1 MSQSSNPLKQYFR
14 QPAIYLKLPSNGRF
28 WPAGS
33 LEMPPNQ
40 ELPVF
45 PMTAMDEIS
54 YKTPDALF
62 NGSAIVNVVQSCIP
76 NIKDAWKMPSID
88 MDSILAAIRIASYGQ
103 TLDMQT
109 QCPGCNETSDF
120 ELNLS
125 LLIDSAPKPDYS
137 TAVTH
142 GDLEIFFKPIDYQQ
156 QNNISSLQFEQQK
169 LLQMLPDMTIPD
181 EDKFQRMSEASA
193 ALTQLTIKV
202 MKDSVAGIKTPQAFV
217 SEPEFVSEFLVN
229 CDRQLFN
236 KIRDKAIELRES
248 GLIKPLT
255 MKCAHCENEYQQPIN
270 LDSTNFFGLAS

>member
-1 MSQSSNPLKQYFR
+1 
-14 QPAIYLKLPSNGRF
+14 
-28 WPAGS
+28 
-33 LEMPPNQ
+33 MPPNQ

-62 NGSAIVNVVQSCIP
+62 NGTAIVSVVQSCIP

-103 TLDMQT
+103 TLEMQT
-109 QCPGCNETSDF
+109 QCPGCNETSEF

-125 LLIDSAPKPDYS
+125 ALIDGAPKPDYS
-137 TAVTH
+137 TAVVH

-169 LLQMLPDMTIPD
+169 LLQMLPDMSIPD
-181 EDKFQRMSEASA
+181 EDKFQRMSEAST

-248 GLIKPLT
+248 GLLKPLT